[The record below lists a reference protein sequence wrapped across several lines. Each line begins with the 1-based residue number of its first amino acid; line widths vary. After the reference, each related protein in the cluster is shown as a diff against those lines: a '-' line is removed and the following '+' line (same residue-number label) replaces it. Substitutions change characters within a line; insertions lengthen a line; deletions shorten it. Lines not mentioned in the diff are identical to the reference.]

1 MANFVETE
9 LTDRQRS
16 ELEYHRKHAQKHTD
30 ILQRSFSYEVLSK
43 SSTRWWNP
51 YWQMFEFLISL
62 ELKGKK
68 ILVVGCGFG
77 EDALRLAKLGGDVYA
92 FDLSPD
98 LIALARQLAER
109 EKLDVNFEA
118 MPTEKLDYPD
128 KFFDCIVAR
137 DILHHV
143 DIPIAMSEIVRTS
156 KPNAHFVINE
166 IYSHSWTELV
176 RRSKLVDRVLYPRMQ
191 RHIYG
196 TTDPYL
202 TPEERKLNEH
212 DVALVTKPLANIDLE
227 KHFNMLVT
235 RIVSDRFEVVAKV
248 DRIAM
253 RLLQPVGRVFAGR
266 LLIAGRIGPDH

>member
-1 MANFVETE
+1 MANLLETE

-16 ELEYHRKHAQKHTD
+16 ELEYHQKHAQKHTD

-51 YWQMFEFLISL
+51 YWQMFEFLTSL

-77 EDALRLAKLGGDVYA
+77 EDALRLAKLGGDVY
-92 FDLSPD
+92 
-98 LIALARQLAER
+98 
-109 EKLDVNFEA
+109 
-118 MPTEKLDYPD
+118 
-128 KFFDCIVAR
+128 
-137 DILHHV
+137 ILHHV

-248 DRIAM
+248 DRLAM
-253 RLLQPVGRVFAGR
+253 RLLRPVGRVFAGR
-266 LLIAGRIGPDH
+266 LLIAGRIGPDR